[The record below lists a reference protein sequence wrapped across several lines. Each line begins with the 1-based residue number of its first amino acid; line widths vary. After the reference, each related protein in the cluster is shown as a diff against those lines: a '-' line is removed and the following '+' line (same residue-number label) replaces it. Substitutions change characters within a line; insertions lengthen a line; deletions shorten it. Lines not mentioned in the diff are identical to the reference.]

1 MEPQDG
7 FPRELLNQPTPARVA
22 YFVGYTM
29 AHPKLVEAAVK
40 LIHSIEQP
48 AGASLIFIFGPTGV
62 GKSTLL
68 RRVSQKITQAALPQM
83 EIAPGYIPIAGIE
96 AVAPE
101 LANFDWKDFYYRVL
115 LALQEPMIDNKINYS
130 STKLTLRF
138 ALEQALHYRK
148 PDAFYID
155 EAQNLGKV
163 ASGRKLRDQVDCIK
177 SLANIG
183 KTKFL
188 LSGTYEL
195 LMLRNLSGQLTRRS
209 IDIHFPRYRAEFD
222 QDVRAFKSVVQSFQ
236 RYLPLAEAPDLLGCW
251 DFCYERSIGCV
262 GILKDWLSRTLSA
275 VLERDEN
282 ALTLTF
288 KDLERHA
295 WSLEQCMIMLCEAKE
310 EEKKL
315 THRASIQDE
324 LRAALG
330 LELAVAHVQES
341 QVAKPEAA
349 ESKPFSTRK
358 RRSVGK
364 PLPKR
369 RPVGEGQYGNY

>member
-1 MEPQDG
+1 VKSQEES
-7 FPRELLNQPTPARVA
+7 FPPEILNQPTSARVA

-29 AHPKLVEAAVK
+29 AHPKLVEVAQK
-40 LIHSIEQP
+40 LMHSIEQP

-83 EIAPGYIPIAGIE
+83 EIEPGYIPIAGIE

-101 LANFDWKDFYYRVL
+101 LGNFDWKDFYYRAL
-115 LALQEPMIDNKINYS
+115 IALQEPMIDNKINYS
-130 STKLTLRF
+130 STKLKLRF
-138 ALEQALHYRK
+138 ALEQALRHRQT
-148 PDAFYID
+148 DAFYVD

-183 KTKFL
+183 KSRFL

-222 QDVRAFKSVVQSFQ
+222 QDVRAFKSVVQTFQ

-262 GILKDWLSRTLSA
+262 GILKDWLSRTLNA
-275 VLERDEN
+275 VLETDEN
-282 ALTLTF
+282 ALTLKF

-295 WSLEQCMIMLCEAKE
+295 WSLEQCMIMRMCC
-310 EEKKL
+310 
-315 THRASIQDE
+315 
-324 LRAALG
+324 
-330 LELAVAHVQES
+330 
-341 QVAKPEAA
+341 
-349 ESKPFSTRK
+349 K
-358 RRSVGK
+358 RRRKKAGTKSWHT
-364 PLPKR
+364 R
-369 RPVGEGQYGNY
+369 